1 MTTTNGP
8 APTASRTRLPLRLR
22 MSDRTGI
29 DTLDGGWW
37 PQSRDLAVELA
48 DLVDH
53 FPAALGRVQH
63 AVYSP
68 PDWDSAPARR
78 VRVETG
84 YVHVDAVPQDDT
96 HVVLLRTSQLLT
108 LRLLVV
114 PSDFSADQGAEAL
127 LAAATTGYSYSAGS
141 LLETVTNELD
151 VDPAGHW
158 D

>member
-1 MTTTNGP
+1 
-8 APTASRTRLPLRLR
+8 
-22 MSDRTGI
+22 MSDRPGL

-68 PDWDSAPARR
+68 PDWSSTPRR
-78 VRVETG
+78 VRVRDG
-84 YVHVDAVPQDDT
+84 YVELDAVPEDDT
-96 HVVLLRTSQLLT
+96 HVVLLRTSQRLT

-114 PSDFSADQGAEAL
+114 PHDFSDDQGAEAL
-127 LAAATTGYSYSAGS
+127 LAAADDRLRVLRGRSWRPSPTSSTSTP
-141 LLETVTNELD
+141 TVTGTD
-151 VDPAGHW
+151 RCG
-158 D
+158 

>member
-1 MTTTNGP
+1 
-8 APTASRTRLPLRLR
+8 
-22 MSDRTGI
+22 MSDRPGL

-53 FPAALGRVQH
+53 FPSALGSVQH

-68 PDWDSAPARR
+68 PDWDSVPPRR
-78 VRVETG
+78 VRVRDG
-84 YVHVDAVPQDDT
+84 WVQIDAVPQDDT
-96 HVVLLRTSQLLT
+96 HVVLLRTSQRLT

-127 LAAATTGYSYSAGS
+127 LAAATTGYAHSARS
-141 LLETVTNELD
+141 LLETVTNEPY
-151 VDPAGHW
+151 VDPRDHW